1 MKLQRLVI
9 VGVGLIG
16 GSLALALKQAG
27 AVAEVVGVGRSQA
40 NLAEALRLGVIDRAA
55 SLEEAVP
62 GADVVLL
69 ATPVAQMESL
79 LRQMAPLLSGNTV
92 ITDGG
97 STKQDVIAA
106 ALAAIPEHLPRFVPA
121 HPIAGA
127 EKSGAS
133 AASAALYQQRQVV
146 LTPLPQ
152 TGVEAVNAVE
162 TMWQQTGAQVRQ
174 MSPQQH
180 DAIFATVSHLPHLLA
195 YALVSEV
202 ASRDNAAE
210 LFDFAASGFRDFTR
224 IASSSP
230 EMWRD
235 IALANRTA
243 LLTELQAYQRKL
255 AQLEALLEKA
265 DGNGLCELFS
275 EAREARD
282 RWLEGKPGLRER
294 K

>member
-1 MKLQRLVI
+1 MLINRLVI

-27 AVAEVVGVGRSQA
+27 VVSEVVGVGRSQA
-40 NLAEALRLGVIDRAA
+40 NLDEAVRLGVIDRAA
-55 SLEEAVP
+55 SLQDAVP

-79 LRQMAPLLSGNTV
+79 LRQMAPLLTGNTV

-106 ALAAIPEHLPRFVPA
+106 AHAAIPGHLDRFVPA

-133 AASAALYQQRQVV
+133 AASATLYQQRQVV
-146 LTPLPQ
+146 LTPLPECQ
-152 TGVEAVNAVE
+152 AAAISTVEA
-162 TMWQQTGAQVRQ
+162 MWRQTGAQVRC

-180 DAIFATVSHLPHLLA
+180 DAIFATVSHLPHILA

-202 ASRDNAAE
+202 AGRPNAEE

-243 LLTELQAYQRKL
+243 LLAELQAYQRKL
-255 AQLEALLEKA
+255 VELETLLQKA
-265 DGNGLCELFS
+265 DGEGLCALFS
-275 EAREARD
+275 EARNARD
-282 RWLEGKPGLRER
+282 QWLEQKPALRE
-294 K
+294 KK

>member
-27 AVAEVVGVGRSQA
+27 VVAEVVGVGRSQA
-40 NLAEALRLGVIDRAA
+40 NLDEALRLGVIDRAA
-55 SLEEAVP
+55 TVEEAVP

-79 LRQMAPLLSGNTV
+79 LRQMAPLLTGNTV

-106 ALAAIPEHLPRFVPA
+106 AHAAIPGHLARFVPA

-127 EKSGAS
+127 EKSGAA
-133 AASAALYQQRQVV
+133 AASASLYQQRQVV
-146 LTPLPQ
+146 LTPMPECDPAAVAQ
-152 TGVEAVNAVE
+152 VEA
-162 TMWQQTGAQVRQ
+162 MWARTGAQVRR
-174 MSPQQH
+174 MSPLQH

-202 ASRDNAAE
+202 ASRANAAE

-255 AQLEALLEKA
+255 VELESLLEKS
-265 DGNGLCELFS
+265 DGDGLCALFS
-275 EAREARD
+275 GARNARD
-282 RWLEGKPGLRER
+282 QWLEQKPGLRE
-294 K
+294 KK